1 MARGWTA
8 SIRDPAAAIA
18 AVVKTDPLTPAE
30 LELQRFKYVID
41 RHVATPVTRARG
53 LGAYDEAK
61 LKNTIKV
68 IAEGFELPRVPEPGE
83 IYDGRF
89 LPPLED
95 RKL

>member
-1 MARGWTA
+1 
-8 SIRDPAAAIA
+8 
-18 AVVKTDPLTPAE
+18 VVKTDPLTPAD
-30 LELQRFKYVID
+30 LELQRFKYLID
-41 RHVATPVTRARG
+41 QLVATPATRAGG

-89 LPPLED
+89 LPPLAD
-95 RKL
+95 RKF